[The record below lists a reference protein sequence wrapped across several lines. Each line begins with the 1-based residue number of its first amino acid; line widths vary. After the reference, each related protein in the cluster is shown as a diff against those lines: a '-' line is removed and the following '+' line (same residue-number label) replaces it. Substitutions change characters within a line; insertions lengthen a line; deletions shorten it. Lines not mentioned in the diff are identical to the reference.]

1 MVKFMH
7 RHLLPGAA
15 QETALSGRGGNISEP
30 GQLPRVKAVPG
41 QRTHHGVACNGL
53 CQVHKAAALGDTGN
67 PRVYGLPKLPAQGTV
82 FRQLRRVQL
91 RVTAA
96 QVQPLYAVGE
106 PLIRQ
111 RAEGYQ
117 LRTQL
122 PQQV

>member
-53 CQVHKAAALGDTGN
+53 CQVHKAAALGDTGH
-67 PRVYGLPKLPAQGTV
+67 PRVYNVSDLPAQGVV
-82 FRQLRRVQL
+82 FLQLRRVKF
-91 RVTAA
+91 RVAA
-96 QVQPLYAVGE
+96 A
-106 PLIRQ
+106 
-111 RAEGYQ
+111 
-117 LRTQL
+117 
-122 PQQV
+122 